1 MFTATLSARFPA
13 LASRDYRIFWIGQF
27 VSLIGTWMQNTV
39 QPYLAYRITGQPVY
53 LGVIGFA
60 ASLPSLL
67 LMLPGG
73 VLVERL
79 DKRKTVI
86 VMQTVLMAQAFTLAV
101 LALTG
106 AITVWHIVALSFV
119 AGVANSV
126 EITARQAMMIELV
139 GRSALPNAIALN
151 SAVFN
156 LARVIGPS
164 LTAPFLVL
172 LGERGE
178 GWAFFANGVS
188 FLFVI
193 IGLLFVRTR
202 PESRAPAARAGAMQE
217 FREGQRY
224 IRNSVVVALLIVM
237 AAVPG
242 FFGFTAIQQMPVF
255 ARDIFQQPGDTE
267 SIVAARNSALM
278 TAQGIGALAA
288 AVILATF
295 SAMKRKGALMTAGQ
309 FAFSAALALIAFSR
323 SLPAAL
329 PLMVLIGWGSVTQLA
344 MTNTLVQLL
353 VPNELRGRV
362 ISTYLWALQGVAPF
376 GSLFVGALAQQFGAP
391 VAVLFGGG
399 VCLLAVIAI
408 HLKTPTI
415 RQIVA

>member
-1 MFTATLSARFPA
+1 MFTSTLSARFPA

-53 LGVIGFA
+53 LGLIGFA
-60 ASLPSLL
+60 ASLPALL

-86 VMQTVLMAQAFTLAV
+86 VMQTVLMAQAFTLAL

-106 AITVWHIVALSFV
+106 AITVWHIAALSFV

-139 GRSALPNAIALN
+139 GRPALPNAIALN

-172 LGERGE
+172 LGEQGE

-193 IGLLFVRTR
+193 IGLLFVRTT
-202 PESRAPAARAGAMQE
+202 PQSRALAARASAVQE

-224 IRNSVVVALLIVM
+224 IRSSAVVALLIVM
-237 AAVPG
+237 AAIPG

-255 ARDIFQQPGDTE
+255 ARDVFQQPGDTE
-267 SIVAARNSALM
+267 AVVAARNSALM
-278 TAQGIGALAA
+278 TAQGVGALSA

-309 FAFSAALALIAFSR
+309 FAFSAALVLIAFSR
-323 SLPAAL
+323 ALPAAL
-329 PLMVLIGWGSVTQLA
+329 PLMVIIGWGSVTQLA

-391 VAVLFGGG
+391 AAVLFGGA
-399 VCLLAVIAI
+399 VCLLAVVAI

-415 RQIVA
+415 RQIVV

>member
-13 LASRDYRIFWIGQF
+13 LASRGYRIFWIGQF

-53 LGVIGFA
+53 LGLIGFA

-86 VMQTVLMAQAFTLAV
+86 VMQTALMAQAFMLAF

-106 AITVWHIVALSFV
+106 AITVWHIAALSFV

-139 GRSALPNAIALN
+139 GRPALPNAIALN

-156 LARVIGPS
+156 LARVVGPS

-172 LGERGE
+172 LGEQGE

-193 IGLLFVRTR
+193 IGLLFVRTM
-202 PESRAPAARAGAMQE
+202 PQTRASAARAGAVQE

-224 IRNSVVVALLIVM
+224 IRSSAVVALLIVM
-237 AAVPG
+237 AAIPG

-288 AVILATF
+288 AVVLATF

-309 FAFSAALALIAFSR
+309 FAFSAALVLIAFSR

-329 PLMVLIGWGSVTQLA
+329 PLMIIIGWGSVTQLA
-344 MTNTLVQLL
+344 TTNTLVQLL

-376 GSLFVGALAQQFGAP
+376 GSLFIGALAQQFGAP
-391 VAVLFGGG
+391 AAVLCGGG
-399 VCLLAVIAI
+399 VCLLAAIAI
-408 HLKTPTI
+408 HLKMPII
-415 RQIVA
+415 RQTVA